1 MADDSQPIAVRVAEV
16 VDGDTVRLRRAGY
29 PRGDEVTVRLYGIDA
44 PEAGQPYSRLAADA
58 LERMLNMPGEL
69 LLEVQHIDP
78 YGRQVG
84 LLYYERH
91 GRKRSVNRQMIY
103 AGYAYAYTWYGGKEL
118 GFRSVERD
126 ARRRQ
131 AGLWRSYRNRLG
143 YDRPWH
149 YRQERRAEEPEPA
162 RSSDGFRLDEKERAP
177 ERSDRK
183 WEPPA
188 IAAVVVILFLLA
200 LLGIAQCVG

>member
-1 MADDSQPIAVRVAEV
+1 MPDDSQPVPVRMTAV
-16 VDGDTVRLRRAGY
+16 VDGDTVRLRRAGQ
-29 PRGDEVTVRLYGIDA
+29 PRGDEITVRLYGIDA

-103 AGYAYAYTWYGGKEL
+103 AGYAYAYTWYGGNEL
-118 GFRSVERD
+118 GFRSVEGD
-126 ARRRQ
+126 ARKRP
-131 AGLWRSYRNRLG
+131 AGLWRSYSNRQG
-143 YDRPWH
+143 YNRPWH
-149 YRQERRAEEPEPA
+149 YRQERRADE
-162 RSSDGFRLDEKERAP
+162 RDGFRVDQPQRAP

-183 WEPPA
+183 WAPPA
-188 IAAVVVILFLLA
+188 IAAAVVILFLLA

>member
-1 MADDSQPIAVRVAEV
+1 MADDSNPLAVLVTEI
-16 VDGDTVRLRRAGY
+16 VDGDTVRLRRVGQ
-29 PRGDEVTVRLYGIDA
+29 PRGDEITVRLYGIDA

-58 LERMLNMPGEL
+58 LERMLNMPGAL
-69 LLEVQHIDP
+69 LLEVQHIDS

-118 GFRSVERD
+118 GFWAVERY
-126 ARRRQ
+126 ARRRR
-131 AGLWRSYRNRLG
+131 AGLWRSDRNRAG

-149 YRQERRAEEPEPA
+149 YRREQGAAEAELAE
-162 RSSDGFRLDEKERAP
+162 
-177 ERSDRK
+177 ERSDGERLG
-183 WEPPA
+183 A
-188 IAAVVVILFLLA
+188 GIASVVIFLLLVA
-200 LLGIAQCVG
+200 LLLGIAQCAG